1 MGHPEKTAED
11 LLLELQILRKEHEE
25 LKQLYRFDISE
36 RLKAEAAL
44 KENYETFFNTIDDF
58 LFVLDEKGNMVHVNT
73 TVINRLG
80 YTWEELTNKSVLE
93 IHPPERRKEAGRIV
107 GEMLQG
113 ITEFCPVPLIKKNGL
128 QIPVETRVKQ
138 GIWDGKPTIFGLT
151 KDISRIQLSEE
162 KFSKSFHM
170 NPSPCGLSDLET
182 HKYIEVNEAFYT
194 LFGFD
199 KNEVIGNTAFDLNIF
214 TPEAAASIVR
224 SADPNG
230 KITNFEA
237 RLKAKNG
244 ELKYVLLSAE
254 NIYVQD
260 KKYRFTVVHD
270 ITERKESEEALKKSE
285 AELRELNATKDKF
298 FSIIAH
304 DLKSPFQAIMA
315 FSDILVEQV
324 REKDYEGI
332 DEYAGYI
339 LQSSKR
345 AMDLLTNLME
355 WSRSKTGRMDY
366 NPENFELVEFL
377 GDIVPLYDDIA
388 GQKSITLHRNLPTNT
403 LVFADKDMISTVFR
417 NLISNAIKYTKPGGK
432 ITLTIKAE
440 MEGTVVSVQDTGI
453 GIPDRMIGRL
463 FCIDQSYST
472 AGTNNEQGTGLGL
485 ILCKEFVEKHGGTIW
500 VDSEVDKGSTFSF
513 TLPEREQKSCE
524 VLNH

>member
-1 MGHPEKTAED
+1 M
-11 LLLELQILRKEHEE
+11 
-25 LKQLYRFDISE
+25 
-36 RLKAEAAL
+36 
-44 KENYETFFNTIDDF
+44 
-58 LFVLDEKGNMVHVNT
+58 
-73 TVINRLG
+73 
-80 YTWEELTNKSVLE
+80 
-93 IHPPERRKEAGRIV
+93 
-107 GEMLQG
+107 
-113 ITEFCPVPLIKKNGL
+113 
-128 QIPVETRVKQ
+128 
-138 GIWDGKPTIFGLT
+138 
-151 KDISRIQLSEE
+151 
-162 KFSKSFHM
+162 
-170 NPSPCGLSDLET
+170 
-182 HKYIEVNEAFYT
+182 
-194 LFGFD
+194 
-199 KNEVIGNTAFDLNIF
+199 
-214 TPEAAASIVR
+214 
-224 SADPNG
+224 
-230 KITNFEA
+230 
-237 RLKAKNG
+237 
-244 ELKYVLLSAE
+244 
-254 NIYVQD
+254 
-260 KKYRFTVVHD
+260 
-270 ITERKESEEALKKSE
+270 KKSE